1 MVISKTYLSKYVADE
16 IAIIPSRK
24 AVRNTESN
32 IKFVISFAI
41 DTKKGI
47 GFFINNMARNKK
59 YTTYLY

>member
-1 MVISKTYLSKYVADE
+1 MSIKRRERL
-16 IAIIPSRK
+16 RK

-32 IKFVISFAI
+32 IKFVTSFAI